1 MIRIDKI
8 LLNAAA
14 NLLDTNALEGLLD
27 LQEDSSTPL
36 RKRNQL
42 LDTRQ
47 IFDSLVEVGTLEAL
61 VSQRPK
67 SAAKSNRPILG
78 TQLYSSLGSML
89 DTSEI
94 AGHMLGLKG
103 ALRAIIWL
111 FKSDQPAAGSVF
123 LPFLLS
129 PLLPIFPAHSYT
141 SGRIAQIIRACS
153 ASSQRSE
160 GCETCYGLSI
170 MSLTYIRIRVGELI
184 RINQSGS
191 S

>member
-1 MIRIDKI
+1 MKLHTYRTCCY
-8 LLNAAA
+8 AAA

-67 SAAKSNRPILG
+67 SAAKNNRPILG
-78 TQLYSSLGSML
+78 TQVYSSLGSML
-89 DTSEI
+89 DTSDI

-111 FKSDQPAAGSVF
+111 FKSDQPAAG
-123 LPFLLS
+123 
-129 PLLPIFPAHSYT
+129 
-141 SGRIAQIIRACS
+141 
-153 ASSQRSE
+153 
-160 GCETCYGLSI
+160 
-170 MSLTYIRIRVGELI
+170 
-184 RINQSGS
+184 
-191 S
+191 

>member
-1 MIRIDKI
+1 MSLVQGLENI
-8 LLNAAA
+8 LLALLCLALFPNQGYFHAAA

-47 IFDSLVEVGTLEAL
+47 IFDSIVEVGTLEAL

-67 SAAKSNRPILG
+67 SAAKSSRPIMG

-89 DTSEI
+89 DTSDI

-111 FKSDQPAAGSVF
+111 FKSDQPAAG
-123 LPFLLS
+123 
-129 PLLPIFPAHSYT
+129 
-141 SGRIAQIIRACS
+141 
-153 ASSQRSE
+153 
-160 GCETCYGLSI
+160 
-170 MSLTYIRIRVGELI
+170 
-184 RINQSGS
+184 
-191 S
+191 